1 MVIDERHHRA
11 AEYMMQGMT
20 YTRIGEALNLHP
32 EMIRSWTRA
41 PEFQALVSELRKRLR
56 DGHVELHAA
65 ARAFALE
72 AYSSRILCPSSAT
85 TALNSGARV
94 HDRIVS
100 GCRLS
105 ASPILV

>member
-1 MVIDERHHRA
+1 MDIDERHHRA

-32 EMIRSWTRA
+32 ETIRSWTRA
-41 PEFQALVSELRKRLR
+41 PEFKAVVAELGQRIR
-56 DGHVELHAA
+56 DEYASSAKARAA
-65 ARAFALE
+65 AW
-72 AYSSRILCPSSAT
+72 SSTCPSRSLFRSSETRAW
-85 TALNSGARV
+85 NSGARV
-94 HDRIVS
+94 HDRIIS